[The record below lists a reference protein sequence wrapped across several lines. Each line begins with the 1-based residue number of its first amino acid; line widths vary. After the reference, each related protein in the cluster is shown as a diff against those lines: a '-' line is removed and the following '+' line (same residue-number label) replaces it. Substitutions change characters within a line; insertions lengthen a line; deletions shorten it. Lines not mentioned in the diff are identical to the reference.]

1 MAVPAEP
8 VAEITFS
15 IGEAAAM
22 IGVSTHTVRA
32 WERRYRI
39 VSPMRSPTGQRR
51 YTADD
56 IEVLRQVK
64 HDSRVH
70 RLSMRVA
77 TMAAQGLVAL
87 DEPDTASAPAAA
99 ARAADPLRLAV
110 DLVSEIVLVIDAR
123 GRIVH
128 ANTVFVRLSG
138 VLPRQLRGSAFADYV
153 DAFDRAKAVKLYES
167 PLRQRRGWELNIR
180 APGRG
185 AMFSIDCWPVTNGEH
200 PVLLLIGHDVAPEP
214 GDDD

>member
-87 DEPDTASAPAAA
+87 DEPDAASAPAAA

-128 ANTVFVRLSG
+128 A
-138 VLPRQLRGSAFADYV
+138 
-153 DAFDRAKAVKLYES
+153 
-167 PLRQRRGWELNIR
+167 
-180 APGRG
+180 
-185 AMFSIDCWPVTNGEH
+185 
-200 PVLLLIGHDVAPEP
+200 
-214 GDDD
+214 